1 MAARIEEIKKQLQGK
16 TGMSPEIEQDL
27 FERIA
32 EIEESPRIVP
42 AMTKVDLAIGIV
54 LVALVGFLPVVL
66 VLSLIHI

>member
-32 EIEESPRIVP
+32 EIEESSRIVP
-42 AMTKVDLAIGIV
+42 AMTKVDLVIGIV

-66 VLSLIHI
+66 VGAGVI